1 VAELSYAERLL
12 KSYGIT
18 EPEEI
23 DLEAIAY
30 DQGVTV
36 TYRRLDGC
44 EARIVGKGNRA
55 IVSIDPRPLETRK
68 RFSLAHEL
76 SHWLADR
83 GNVSFLCKKT
93 DIGLSGS
100 TVRDPREASANSLAA
115 QILMP
120 EYLFRPL
127 CAKKIPTFDTVDELR
142 ARFNTGL
149 TTTAIRLID
158 VGRYPAMVLCY
169 GSKGRKWFYRVRD
182 LPESLWPVRQ
192 LDEESQAFGLL
203 RGEISK
209 DRPTTQ
215 SADTWIDHA
224 DASDYSV
231 IEHSRKVA
239 NETVVTLLWWK
250 DERQIRDLES

>member
-1 VAELSYAERLL
+1 MAELSFAERLL
-12 KSYGIT
+12 QSYGIT

-55 IVSIDPRPLETRK
+55 IVSIDPRPLGTRK

-76 SHWLADR
+76 AHWLTDR

-93 DIGLSGS
+93 DIGVSG
-100 TVRDPREASANSLAA
+100 TTGRNPREAGANNLAA

-127 CAKKIPTFDTVDELR
+127 CAKKIPTLDTVDELR

-149 TTTAIRLID
+149 TTTAIRLVD
-158 VGRYPAMVLCY
+158 VGHYPAMVLCY
-169 GSKGRKWFYRVRD
+169 GSNGRKWFHRVRD
-182 LPESLWPVRQ
+182 LPESLWPVRV
-192 LDEESQAFGLL
+192 LDEESQAFELL
-203 RGEISK
+203 KGQIPEG
-209 DRPTTQ
+209 RPIIQ
-215 SADTWIDHA
+215 SADTWIDHP
-224 DASDYSV
+224 DAGDYSV
-231 IEHSRKVA
+231 IEHSRRVA
-239 NETVVTLLWWK
+239 DDVVVTLLWWK
-250 DERQIRDLES
+250 DERQVRALES